1 MAATGW
7 NLTSIGGRW
16 CKCKNSLR
24 PKWKHLAPAYFL
36 WREGRVWIPDN
47 LERIRKKALADL
59 AQGQRLPEKQK
70 KPSKSYTCIIP
81 LSKEFQRGGAYRCSF
96 PKGKF

>member
-1 MAATGW
+1 
-7 NLTSIGGRW
+7 
-16 CKCKNSLR
+16 
-24 PKWKHLAPAYFL
+24 
-36 WREGRVWIPDN
+36 